1 VGTLEVT
8 VANLYT
14 AISLDE
20 ARQQCRL
27 YGDTSHDPELLR
39 LIAAVSAQFE
49 QHTDIAL
56 LDQTMMLK
64 LDGFTDYDID
74 LQVYPVSSITSIVYD
89 NEVDAPI
96 TMPGADYYAQLGG
109 MTPFVRAVNYYWPTT
124 YANKPG
130 SVRIT
135 LQAGY
140 ASPDAVPANIKQAL
154 LVQLYDMWNNP
165 GDQITGVSVE
175 SSGAYKAIA
184 DKYRRRA

>member
-1 VGTLEVT
+1 MGTLETT
-8 VANLYT
+8 VANAFT
-14 AISLDE
+14 AISLDD
-20 ARQQCRL
+20 ARTQCRL
-27 YGDTSHDPELLR
+27 YSDTSHDTELLR
-39 LIAAVSAQFE
+39 LIAVASAEFE
-49 QHTDIAL
+49 QYTNVAL
-56 LDQTMMLK
+56 LDQTIVLT
-64 LDGFTDYDID
+64 LDGFTDRDID
-74 LQVYPVSSITSIVYD
+74 LQVYPVSTITSIVYD

-96 TMPGADYYAQLGG
+96 TMPAADYYATLGG

-154 LVQLYDMWNNP
+154 LVHLYDLWNNP
-165 GDQITGVSVE
+165 GDQTANTVG
-175 SSGAYKAIA
+175 SSGAYKTIV